1 MKYKKRNSGLLLAMP
16 AITGFL
22 VFYLIPFLITI
33 WYSVSFGVGAGEFVG
48 MENYRMIFQNEMFL
62 LAAGNTIRFLGIG
75 IPVILALSFFL
86 AFILQ
91 VPLKGDRFFRLSF
104 LYPLMLPVA
113 STVMVAKLLFEE
125 NGFVNTWI
133 TKGNTDWLYSPYAF
147 WILILLFLWKNTGY
161 HVLIFFSGLK
171 MIPKEYYE
179 NAMIDGAGGVRCF
192 RSITFPLMLPIL
204 GFSFLL
210 AMMNSFKSFREALL
224 IGGTHPH
231 ESVYMLQHFMNNNF
245 ENLNYQKISVTSVLM
260 FLAVLTVMISALA
273 LRKGYGKGRTR

>member
-1 MKYKKRNSGLLLAMP
+1 MKNKKRNSGLLLAMP
-16 AITGFL
+16 AIIGFL
-22 VFYLIPFLITI
+22 IFYLIPFLITV

-62 LAAGNTIRFLGIG
+62 QAAGNTIRFLGIG

-86 AFILQ
+86 ALLLLMH
-91 VPLKGDRFFRLSF
+91 LKGNRFFQLSF

-113 STVMVAKLLFEE
+113 STVMFARILFEE
-125 NGFVNTWI
+125 NGLINHWI
-133 TKGNTDWLYSPYAF
+133 VKGETDWLYSPYAF
-147 WILILLFLWKNTGY
+147 WILIVLFLWKNTGY
-161 HVLIFFSGLK
+161 HVLIFLSGLK

-179 NAMIDGAGGVRCF
+179 SAMIDGAGTVRLF

-204 GFSFLL
+204 GFNFLL

-231 ESVYMLQHFMNNNF
+231 KSIYMLQHFMNNNF

-260 FLAVLTVMISALA
+260 FLVVLAVLIIGIAI
-273 LRKGYGKGRTR
+273 RKGYGRRNG